1 LGLSV
6 SFPARNLHPMTVA
19 APAALA
25 GRSRR
30 CEDLAARSNGAGWA
44 RRSVRLGAKITNA
57 VVQNGNVTITSAQF
71 VVAGGL
77 SYDDKLKALSTLV
90 EHAAASLDLPHE
102 GPIAAEILYRIAD
115 ERAGVVVAT
124 PAAPMVTLE
133 PKPRD
138 WRKLA

>member
-1 LGLSV
+1 
-6 SFPARNLHPMTVA
+6 
-19 APAALA
+19 
-25 GRSRR
+25 
-30 CEDLAARSNGAGWA
+30 
-44 RRSVRLGAKITNA
+44 LGAKITNA

-115 ERAGVVVAT
+115 ERAGVSEALPMASAT
-124 PAAPMVTLE
+124 ALQPQ

-138 WRKLA
+138 WRTLLIGAAFWIVFGVLLLAAALLKAKAG

>member
-1 LGLSV
+1 
-6 SFPARNLHPMTVA
+6 M
-19 APAALA
+19 
-25 GRSRR
+25 
-30 CEDLAARSNGAGWA
+30 
-44 RRSVRLGAKITNA
+44 GAKITNA
-57 VVQNGNVTITSAQF
+57 VVQSGDVTITSAQF

-115 ERAGVVVAT
+115 ERAGVT
-124 PAAPMVTLE
+124 IAPTTTALTKAQ

-138 WRKLA
+138 WRRLALGAAFWVAFCLLLLAAALLKAKHP

>member
-1 LGLSV
+1 
-6 SFPARNLHPMTVA
+6 M
-19 APAALA
+19 
-25 GRSRR
+25 
-30 CEDLAARSNGAGWA
+30 
-44 RRSVRLGAKITNA
+44 GAKITNA

-115 ERAGVVVAT
+115 ERAGVVMPTPAT
-124 PAAPMVTLE
+124 PVVALPA
-133 PKPRD
+133 KPRD
-138 WRKLA
+138 WRRMAMGAAFWIAFCLLLLAAALVKVKHP

>member
-1 LGLSV
+1 
-6 SFPARNLHPMTVA
+6 M
-19 APAALA
+19 
-25 GRSRR
+25 
-30 CEDLAARSNGAGWA
+30 
-44 RRSVRLGAKITNA
+44 GAKITNA

-115 ERAGVVVAT
+115 ERAGVAEVKPSAPP
-124 PAAPMVTLE
+124 PAPQN
-133 PKPRD
+133 KPRD
-138 WRKLA
+138 WRQLALGAAFWAAFCLFLLAAALVKAKH

>member
-1 LGLSV
+1 
-6 SFPARNLHPMTVA
+6 
-19 APAALA
+19 
-25 GRSRR
+25 
-30 CEDLAARSNGAGWA
+30 
-44 RRSVRLGAKITNA
+44 LGAKITNA

-115 ERAGVVVAT
+115 ERAGAVAPVPLAT
-124 PAAPMVTLE
+124 AVAPSGV
-133 PKPRD
+133 KQRD
-138 WRKLA
+138 WRRLALGAVFWVSFCLLLLAAALVKTKHP